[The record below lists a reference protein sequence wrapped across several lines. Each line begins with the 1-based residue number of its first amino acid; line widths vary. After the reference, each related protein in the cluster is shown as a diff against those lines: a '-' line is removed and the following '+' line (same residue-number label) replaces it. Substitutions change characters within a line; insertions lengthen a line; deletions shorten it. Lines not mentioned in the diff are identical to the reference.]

1 MALGLTVLHS
11 AVKAVLPAKAA
22 IPVVGGAW
30 ILGGAFIIFRLTAGT
45 VAGWVHSSERNAKRK
60 WYLRQKLQLL
70 EVCKCMCAIVIV

>member
-60 WYLRQKLQLL
+60 WYLRRKLQTL
-70 EVCKCMCAIVIV
+70 EVCDTYNN